1 MRSTEIISEIDI
13 QSLANSTFSEV
24 VEERVKIDLTSIQG
38 YYKNKYKFRVES
50 VNDFVSKV
58 RKTDMCAKFFQQN
71 DLKFAG
77 LSQLFQDFYEYVKYE
92 LEKDPL
98 LNKNINENMEEIA
111 EYIMFNLHAEF
122 FYGQQRS
129 PQEIEFQRKCDIMEK
144 MDEKAF
150 EVEIDE
156 KSKHTWKLAIKEAS
170 KIAEAQTPRA
180 KLQQLGAAVVI
191 IEHAYSLYKGESSNA
206 DVLVE
211 FLPYV
216 LVKAKIDRLLAH
228 FNYIE
233 AFHLTTIEGDPI
245 EVYRTNLK
253 ISI

>member
-1 MRSTEIISEIDI
+1 
-13 QSLANSTFSEV
+13 
-24 VEERVKIDLTSIQG
+24 
-38 YYKNKYKFRVES
+38 
-50 VNDFVSKV
+50 
-58 RKTDMCAKFFQQN
+58 
-71 DLKFAG
+71 
-77 LSQLFQDFYEYVKYE
+77 
-92 LEKDPL
+92 
-98 LNKNINENMEEIA
+98 MEEIA

-129 PQEIEFQRKCDIMEK
+129 PEEIEFQRKCDEMEK

-150 EVEIDE
+150 EIDIDE

-253 ISI
+253 IAIQRIWDFKLAGKIEVQVLP